1 MSLDEPNYLLT
12 FKDYKNDKRDVQF
25 ISGVT
30 INHYLLTVNYY
41 KSQNLNINY
50 YKSKICVIQ
59 SYSISSKVWDS
70 IFKKHKDNEITCFL
84 HPINFKNRSIPN
96 HIKNRVRSLPESLD
110 CYLNDLCS
118 FQEIYI
124 GRSFTTVALLN
135 TLSLNDSIINV
146 CFNLE
151 KDLLDKKF
159 YLFLKNHYSHK
170 RNLNYILI

>member
-1 MSLDEPNYLLT
+1 MKTNLKLIKDINKIQKNL
-12 FKDYKNDKRDVQF
+12 FKNNNPELIIANDA
-25 ISGVT
+25 
-30 INHYLLTVNYY
+30 
-41 KSQNLNINY
+41 LNIVKGHPEYLN
-50 YKSKICVIQ
+50 
-59 SYSISSKVWDS
+59 